1 MAKIRHCTELQHG
14 PVVELFPGLQTNSNG
29 QTNTDHTEK
38 KRHNADSLLQT
49 NSTGPEYLSDAEFTE
64 HVRRQILRR
73 ETPSQPTADDDLG
86 LPSCDEIAEAMGIT
100 RGKPKFRIERV

>member
-14 PVVELFPGLQTNSNG
+14 PTIELFPGLQTNS
-29 QTNTDHTEK
+29 TD
-38 KRHNADSLLQT
+38 RNDS
-49 NSTGPEYLSDAEFTE
+49 EYLTDEEFSE

-73 ETPSQPTADDDLG
+73 ETPSQPAADDDLG
-86 LPSCDEIAEAMGIT
+86 LPSCDEIAEAMGIA